1 MFAVIVTVTVQSELN
16 FADFRTG
23 GVRPIEQK
31 TQGTRKK
38 KKTVKKVQGLHVG
51 NMAKSKRNHS
61 TNRNKH
67 GHERVFLERKRAKNR
82 RAKATLER

>member
-1 MFAVIVTVTVQSELN
+1 MFAVIVTVTSELN

-38 KKTVKKVQGLHVG
+38 KNRVKKGLHVG

-82 RAKATLER
+82 RAIATLER

>member
-1 MFAVIVTVTVQSELN
+1 MIVTVTVQSELN

-38 KKTVKKVQGLHVG
+38 KKNTVKKVRGLHVG

-61 TNRNKH
+61 TNRNKD

-82 RAKATLER
+82 RPIATLER